1 MILDKNVRNILIPVI
16 ILMFIG
22 IVMIYSSSAFI
33 STEKYGNSFHYFWK
47 HLFTVF
53 IGLLVMIFFAKFDY
67 RDLQDLKRAV
77 IPLLIFSFILL
88 ILVFIPGIGMSAG
101 AKSTVKRW
109 INLRVLTF
117 QPSELVKITMVIFLS
132 KYISINAK
140 RMGTFRYGIMIPIAV
155 MIFFQGLI
163 LLQPDFGAAMSIG
176 IITLTMLLIGGIG
189 WKYVM
194 GVIAVS
200 IPAIVALIIVAPY
213 RLKRILAFIDP
224 WKDPQGSGYQLIQSF
239 YAFGRGWISGVG
251 LGGSKQKLYFLP
263 EAHTDFIFSLI
274 GEETGLIGTLIVVGL
289 FIYLVVKGFKIAN
302 QTEDSF
308 GYFLATGLTVMI
320 GSQAL
325 INFAVSTGL
334 MPTKGL
340 PLPFIS
346 YGGSALLVNMMA
358 VGILMNISRNCCY
371 PLVGTTRLRGRSD
384 FGLSRG
390 LHKGHFNT
398 FAVDGHGRGK
408 KSSLSVLWWK
418 RAK

>member
-1 MILDKNVRNILIPVI
+1 MILDKNVRSILIPVI
-16 ILMFIG
+16 ILMVIG
-22 IVMIYSSSAFI
+22 IIMVFSSSAFM
-33 STEKYGNSFHYFWK
+33 STEKYGNSFHYVWK

-53 IGLLVMIFFAKFDY
+53 IGFIGMIFFAQLDY
-67 RDLQDLKRAV
+67 QDLKRLV
-77 IPLLIFSFILL
+77 IPLLIFSFVLL
-88 ILVFIPGIGMSAG
+88 ILVFIPGVGMSAG
-101 AKSTVKRW
+101 GKSKVMRW

-117 QPSELVKITMVIFLS
+117 QPSELVKVAVVIFLS
-132 KYISINAK
+132 KYISTNARK
-140 RMGTFRYGIMIPIAV
+140 MSTFRYGIMIPIAV
-155 MIFFQGLI
+155 MIFFQGII

-289 FIYLVVKGFKIAN
+289 FIYFVTRGFKIAK

-308 GYFLATGLTVMI
+308 GYYLATGLTIMI
-320 GSQAL
+320 GTQAL

-358 VGILMNISRNCCY
+358 VGILINISKNCCY
-371 PLVGTTRLRGRSD
+371 TLVNTTRFVGRSD
-384 FGLSRG
+384 FGLSGDLDKRN
-390 LHKGHFNT
+390 FNT
-398 FAVDGHGRGK
+398 LAVDKPGGGN
-408 KSSLSVLWWK
+408 KSSISVSWRK
-418 RAK
+418 RNK